1 MFQKQSF
8 VLHGCAEEA
17 QGIILLPLSWP
28 KACNCLESHQCTAF
42 KEIHS
47 ALLKTS
53 NCKVIVVGQPSSSLR
68 LLQGRLL
75 QGTIPSAFITLKMGV
90 VAGDC
95 WCRC

>member
-1 MFQKQSF
+1 
-8 VLHGCAEEA
+8 V
-17 QGIILLPLSWP
+17 
-28 KACNCLESHQCTAF
+28 CTF

-68 LLQGRLL
+68 LLQGGLL
-75 QGTIPSAFITLKMGV
+75 QGMIPSAFITLKMGV

-95 WCRC
+95 WCWALEGYASQYKMFAFVFLIRVS